1 MDEDGL
7 WEPPAFSV
15 GFRFRF
21 LAVLFPWFN
30 FLFANA
36 KGEGQL
42 VWEEEIVH
50 AGDLIVDGNQTF
62 LIENYTTN

>member
-1 MDEDGL
+1 MKTAYGNL
-7 WEPPAFSV
+7 LLC
-15 GFRFRF
+15 RF
-21 LAVLFPWFN
+21 LGLIFSAVLFPWFN
-30 FLFANA
+30 FPFANA

-50 AGDLIVDGNQTF
+50 AGDLIVDYNQTF